1 MYDQNPVK
9 KTEKKQRHPFFRKV
23 REEKQNNKNPFQ
35 EIIKTIIDKK
45 QQQDQQKKKHNQGKI
60 SKGKNHSKKNN
71 KSKNIHENY
80 VFVWFFPISKHK
92 LSFWSNKKSNIIKIL
107 YFNF

>member
-9 KTEKKQRHPFFRKV
+9 KTEKNNAILFSEKFEK
-23 REEKQNNKNPFQ
+23 KQNNKNPFQ

-45 QQQDQQKKKHNQGKI
+45 QQQDQQKKKHNRGKI

>member
-9 KTEKKQRHPFFRKV
+9 KTEKNNAILFSEKFEK
-23 REEKQNNKNPFQ
+23 KQNNKNPFQ